1 MTSHFDANE
10 RAAVADDAIAAPQIR
25 ARRSRLRWPEDE
37 AELCGNIRSTPSD
50 LKVVL
55 KTKNDP
61 WMLPIWLDHYLGFLN
76 PSEII
81 IADNNSTDSRV
92 EEIYENCPKEVF
104 IFEYKTDSKNGFHNN
119 IHCRNVFRGFHEAL
133 RASCRHVLMIDTD
146 EFLILAQGDRWSSDR
161 QMLLEMLERHDNR
174 ALPTLWLEAIIG
186 SRDTC
191 YLGDDDQRIINAL
204 AWGKPFA
211 PSGFAHPGVRIHNGQ
226 FPRDLFDEPDDVIPV
241 LLHLPNFLAEQ
252 RLAANREK
260 LAARGV
266 VTVETPH
273 EQIAALEVSQ
283 HKDPT
288 VIRLVKETCEILQR
302 KSGSP
307 PLGVPKNSVTFATGG
322 TVTPHSAVAANL
334 LGCLYSAPGEFM
346 RKAFDLADAALHP
359 APEQPSPAPTEL
371 RRQHLNIKTEADLH
385 NGMAQTP
392 DLRDQ
397 YGDPTFRKE
406 LMRLLLAQGRWDE
419 AEALVPEPGAPD
431 AGSWHHILF
440 ARAHQKAGDK
450 DAARTHWQAFLET
463 HPGHAE
469 AVAALNSATISRT
482 PRPTLPPGMDPK
494 APLLPRMT
502 DPERDMFQRALEGV
516 ENFLEFGAGGS
527 TTLAAR
533 AGVKRIASVES
544 DVQWL
549 DLLAQR
555 PEIAAV
561 DFTALHI
568 DIGPTGAWGMPRDP
582 ASAPKWPAYHQAVWR
597 KLAWQPDLVLVD
609 GRFRVACALATILN
623 CAPDTKIVIHDF
635 WDRPQYH
642 VVLRYLETLERTDTL
657 GVFRAK
663 PTLVM
668 KDLVSDLLAH
678 ACNPA

>member
-1 MTSHFDANE
+1 MMTSHFNTKGGNAADEDAAMGVSPILE
-10 RAAVADDAIAAPQIR
+10 WESQSEIICQQITSHHAPFKI
-25 ARRSRLRWPEDE
+25 
-37 AELCGNIRSTPSD
+37 I
-50 LKVVL
+50 L
-55 KTKNDP
+55 KTKDEP
-61 WMLPIWLDHYLGFLN
+61 EHLSEWMEHHSRIVGKRN
-76 PSEII
+76 II
-81 IADNNSTDSRV
+81 IADNMSNSPEANDILYSLRDECT
-92 EEIYENCPKEVF
+92 
-104 IFEYKTDSKNGFHNN
+104 IFKFTGLHNN
-119 IHCRNVFRGFHEAL
+119 IHIRNVFRKLYESIATSSQFHM
-133 RASCRHVLMIDTD
+133 VMDTD
-146 EFLILAQGDRWSSDR
+146 ERLIWVDADSWIAD
-161 QMLLEMLERHDNR
+161 ERIVEQINNIR
-174 ALPTLWLEAIIG
+174 PFKALPGLIFNNYPESRETFAI
-186 SRDTC
+186 SMRDETF
-191 YLGDDDQRIINAL
+191 LDPIR
-204 AWGKPFA
+204 WGKPVISSDIGYSNSHNLHNSQYARNQFPEIFQA
-211 PSGFAHPGVRIHNGQ
+211 NIATLHYSYLFPTQRMKAHKNKLIARGLISESVSLEEIAQLPDAQFPPDGVSSRCRSEIAAILARLNGQ
-226 FPRDLFDEPDDVIPV
+226 DGTPWGETNPAFTM
-241 LLHLPNFLAEQ
+241 
-252 RLAANREK
+252 RLAPNGTLSFGSEE
-260 LAARGV
+260 AAR
-266 VTVETPH
+266 
-273 EQIAALEVSQ
+273 
-283 HKDPT
+283 
-288 VIRLVKETCEILQR
+288 
-302 KSGSP
+302 
-307 PLGVPKNSVTFATGG
+307 
-322 TVTPHSAVAANL
+322 
-334 LGCLYSAPGEFM
+334 
-346 RKAFDLADAALHP
+346 AF
-359 APEQPSPAPTEL
+359 
-371 RRQHLNIKTEADLH
+371 ADLRAH
-385 NGMAQTP
+385 ASLYLDTILTNTAKTAEMKAESASRQDAPAESVQARIAELTAGMLSQP
-392 DLRDQ
+392 DKLDQ

-431 AGSWHHILF
+431 AGGWHHILF

-469 AVAALNSATISRT
+469 AVAALNSATISRI